1 VLSAMYPSSPH
12 DAIEL
17 AGLDMQLAFGDHDP
31 SKHKHELVYAWLRC
45 MFFFTPDLKRLT
57 KARKFESA
65 LSLCPL
71 LAQTM
76 SLLLYKH

>member
-31 SKHKHELVYAWLRC
+31 SKHKPELVYVWLRNLL
-45 MFFFTPDLKRLT
+45 FFTPDLLRLT
-57 KARKFESA
+57 KRQEV
-65 LSLCPL
+65 
-71 LAQTM
+71 
-76 SLLLYKH
+76 